1 MHGHAGITARQ
12 PRTDRPKLMIHLFMC
27 EELKEAIEQY
37 LLSAPGDGWVKGA
50 EIAARFDLRS
60 DRVLRKVGDAPGLC
74 TEFAISGN
82 KGFKHIARATTGEFD
97 DYYSRERQHNISG
110 LVTLRQKRNLRNTI
124 LKTVRRPEFTFQKD
138 TGQGVLF
145 NTALVR

>member
-1 MHGHAGITARQ
+1 
-12 PRTDRPKLMIHLFMC
+12 MC

-37 LLSAPGDGWVKGA
+37 LLTAPGDGWVKGA

-82 KGFKHIARATTGEFD
+82 KGFKHIARASKSEFD
-97 DYYSRERQHNISG
+97 DYYARERQHNISG
-110 LVTLRQKRNLRNTI
+110 LVTLRQKRRRRETI
-124 LKTVRRPEFTFQKD
+124 IKTIKHPSFQFHKD
-138 TGQGVLF
+138 TGQGVL
-145 NTALVR
+145 L